1 MYENVVLVVLL
12 LFNVVVFLF
21 YTTFVIWVWLLP
33 NYCFLQYRFGLY
45 QSTYLFFYLHNVGH
59 DAFNIFAQDADA
71 ALI

>member
-33 NYCFLQYRFGLY
+33 NYCFLMYGFGLY
-45 QSTYLFFYLHNVGH
+45 QSTYLFLYLHNVGH

-71 ALI
+71 TLV